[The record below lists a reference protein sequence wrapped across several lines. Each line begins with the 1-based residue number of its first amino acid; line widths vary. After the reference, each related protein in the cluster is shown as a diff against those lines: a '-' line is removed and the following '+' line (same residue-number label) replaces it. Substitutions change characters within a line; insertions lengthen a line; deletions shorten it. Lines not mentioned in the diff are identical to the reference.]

1 MRNLQAI
8 IIALVLLI
16 PCSLAEAPEYS
27 GAPIIQLNNNIPCF
41 TEDDI
46 ADYAFVE
53 YSPLDEMG
61 RVGVAIACIGP
72 EFPVGARS
80 SIFTIQPTGWKNT
93 EYDFIPGRY
102 LYNRS
107 HLIAHRFSGGG
118 EVTENLFT
126 GTRFLNKEIMA
137 VVETTVANYVAR
149 TGNHVLYRV
158 TPDFR
163 ENELVCRGIEIE
175 AQSVEDEDVAFHVYI
190 YNIEPG
196 IAIDYRTGE
205 NRLAEYA
212 AEIET
217 RIIPTPEPTEQPEEQ
232 PEEQQIVVYVLN
244 TNTRRFHLPSCHSV
258 TDMKPKNRKDY
269 TGTREELINQGYKP
283 CGECKP

>member
-1 MRNLQAI
+1 MRNLQALI
-8 IIALVLLI
+8 ISLVLLI
-16 PCSLAEAPEYS
+16 PCALAEAPEYS
-27 GAPIIQLNNNIPCF
+27 GTTIIQLNDNIPCF

-46 ADYAFVE
+46 TNYAFVD
-53 YSPLDEMG
+53 YSPLDSLG

-72 EFPVGARS
+72 EFPAGARS

-126 GTRFLNKEIMA
+126 GTRYLNKEIMA
-137 VVETTVANYVAR
+137 AVETTVANYVDR

-175 AQSVEDEDVAFHVYI
+175 AQSVEDEAVAFHVYI

-217 RIIPTPEPTEQPEEQ
+217 RMMPTPAPTEQ

-244 TNTRRFHLPSCHSV
+244 TSTRRFHLPSCHSV